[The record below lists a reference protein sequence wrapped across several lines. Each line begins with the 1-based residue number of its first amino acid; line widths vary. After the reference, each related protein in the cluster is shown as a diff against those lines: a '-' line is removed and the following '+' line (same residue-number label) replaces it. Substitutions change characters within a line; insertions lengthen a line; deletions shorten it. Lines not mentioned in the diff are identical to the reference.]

1 MRHVGRALNHKFARV
16 FRSPDPALVVAGTGS
31 ARSVAQTRLWVILCM
46 AAAPLL
52 GFLVRGAQAD
62 IEIRLA
68 FLALLVALSY
78 SLVAYALLRRRAWR
92 PSLAEAYMTSTLDLS
107 LITGTLLLMG
117 LVAGPDRVIHSE
129 AIWAVYLL
137 VIMTSALRLDVRIC
151 FYMGAMAIM
160 QYLALVIV
168 LDFRLGDLMVEY
180 DRVIQFARVVLMLA
194 ATAMAIGIV
203 NRSRSLITISGF
215 DALTGLATRRYF
227 DQRFADEM
235 TKARQLQR
243 PLSLV
248 LFDLDD
254 FKRINDANGHE
265 VGDRVLVQVAELLR
279 QHKRA
284 GDFLARW
291 GGEELVLI
299 LPNTGIE
306 AATRVAERLIDVI
319 RQTPLRAISC
329 EIRITL
335 SAGVSERSASCDD
348 TESLFH
354 AADLRVLEAKRLG
367 RDRVVNGQQLHTP

>member
-1 MRHVGRALNHKFARV
+1 
-16 FRSPDPALVVAGTGS
+16 
-31 ARSVAQTRLWVILCM
+31 
-46 AAAPLL
+46 
-52 GFLVRGAQAD
+52 
-62 IEIRLA
+62 
-68 FLALLVALSY
+68 
-78 SLVAYALLRRRAWR
+78 
-92 PSLAEAYMTSTLDLS
+92 MTSTLDLS

-354 AADLRVLEAKRLG
+354 AADVRVLEAKRLG